1 MIHLLTFISHR
12 IFSAWQFTH
21 AVGLPIATDTVSKDG
36 PNSDLLPLRCWDQG
50 ERERERERENLS
62 SSVSER
68 RERRDDQMYECTVC
82 IRAFVYRTGCRNS
95 DEVYELIP
103 L

>member
-1 MIHLLTFISHR
+1 MGQTPTCCPFD
-12 IFSAWQFTH
+12 
-21 AVGLPIATDTVSKDG
+21 VGIK
-36 PNSDLLPLRCWDQG
+36 

-103 L
+103 LL